1 MGPGINTEQPIKKA
15 FTTSL
20 ILISFGLIPLGIRK
34 IIFESFFWLF
44 YHLSV
49 KHRLIAL
56 SNLRRA
62 YPEKDMEEIAR
73 IAKGFYRHLAI
84 VAAEF
89 FELPSITKQ
98 NLDKWVEFEGL
109 ENLEKALEQK
119 KGVLSIVAHFGN
131 WELMTVAL
139 PLGAR
144 PMSIVYRPLDNA
156 TLDNLTAWMRTKD
169 GNTLIPKGRA
179 GRKITRLLAENR
191 IVGILSDQNVD
202 KYEGVF
208 VDFFGSPACTSVG
221 LTVLALRTDAPVLP
235 AFMARMPSGKYKFII
250 QPPVEITRTDNYES
264 DLLVNTQRFTKLVED
279 MVRKYPDQWFWIH
292 QRWKTKPWQ

>member
-1 MGPGINTEQPIKKA
+1 MGLGINTEQPIKKA

-34 IIFESFFWLF
+34 IIFETFFWLF

-62 YPEKDMEEIAR
+62 YPEKDMEEITR

-98 NLDKWVEFEGL
+98 NLDEWVEFEGL
-109 ENLEKALEQK
+109 ENIEKALEQK

-144 PMSIVYRPLDNA
+144 PWASSTDPSTTLPWTISPL
-156 TLDNLTAWMRTKD
+156 
-169 GNTLIPKGRA
+169 G
-179 GRKITRLLAENR
+179 
-191 IVGILSDQNVD
+191 
-202 KYEGVF
+202 
-208 VDFFGSPACTSVG
+208 
-221 LTVLALRTDAPVLP
+221 
-235 AFMARMPSGKYKFII
+235 
-250 QPPVEITRTDNYES
+250 
-264 DLLVNTQRFTKLVED
+264 
-279 MVRKYPDQWFWIH
+279 
-292 QRWKTKPWQ
+292 

>member
-1 MGPGINTEQPIKKA
+1 MGLGINTEQPIKKA
-15 FTTSL
+15 FATSL

-34 IIFESFFWLF
+34 IIFETFFWLF

-62 YPEKDMEEIAR
+62 YPEKDMEEITR

-98 NLDKWVEFEGL
+98 NLDEWVEFEGL

-250 QPPVEITRTDNYES
+250 QPPVEITRTDDYES